1 MGELQGLKA
10 LGPNDF
16 FAMREDGGSVGEGI
30 MLMQKNMQ
38 KKVKNP

>member
-1 MGELQGLKA
+1 MGEFQNLKA

-30 MLMQKNMQ
+30 MLKQKNMQ

>member
-1 MGELQGLKA
+1 MGKFQSLKA

-30 MLMQKNMQ
+30 MHMQKNMQ
-38 KKVKNP
+38 KKVKHP